1 MGKASEIIK
10 SVNPHSR
17 AHRYAVSLSATP
29 LWSEIPRATVTSP
42 CPSDPGSLQSTAEPT
57 ESSRLVVLSANT
69 PNIPTALDLQPRRG
83 GAEPSSHAVFHH
95 PPQRPRCRLAAVP
108 GAGARR
114 WPRKPSCPQLS
125 PAVRVPQGPVP
136 GGNSAPL
143 KIAARGCCCAG
154 TPGGSGA
161 RGCPGHSA
169 AGPASCPPGLGRAGR
184 SSRGAPGPGT
194 ARPSPR
200 VILVGPGGAG
210 LQGAAPGPSL
220 PRRRPRQGK
229 FYPTRRGGQGA
240 GHGAVSTG
248 EGLWLLL
255 GSLPAPRG
263 MEQGREG

>member
-17 AHRYAVSLSATP
+17 AHRYAVSLSASP
-29 LWSEIPRATVTSP
+29 LWSGIPRAMVTSP

-69 PNIPTALDLQPRRG
+69 PDIPTAPALQPLCAAG
-83 GAEPSSHAVFHH
+83 LSLH
-95 PPQRPRCRLAAVP
+95 PTPCFITLLSGRAAAWQRCP
-108 GAGARR
+108 G
-114 WPRKPSCPQLS
+114 PSCPQLS

-136 GGNSAPL
+136 GRNSAPL

-184 SSRGAPGPGT
+184 SSPGLPGRAQLALPRGLFW
-194 ARPSPR
+194 SPR
-200 VILVGPGGAG
+200 RGRAPRGCTGPVPPPTAAPAGEVLPHEERGPGGG
-210 LQGAAPGPSL
+210 T
-220 PRRRPRQGK
+220 RRR
-229 FYPTRRGGQGA
+229 
-240 GHGAVSTG
+240 
-248 EGLWLLL
+248 
-255 GSLPAPRG
+255 
-263 MEQGREG
+263 